1 MERLQ
6 QTIRAYSE
14 RSASLASESAE
25 AVSKDRLVTARI
37 DSAGELVGLK
47 FNTQGYRDMAPA
59 ELSTAIMDVVRRAR
73 AVMAERVT
81 AAYQPFAPNGV
92 DVAAAIKGDLD
103 PAALFAELDLPM
115 PSDRG
120 RETP

>member
-6 QTIRAYSE
+6 QTIRDYSE

-37 DSAGELVGLK
+37 DSAGELVDIK
-47 FNTQGYRDMAPA
+47 FNTQDYRDMAPA
-59 ELSTAIMDVVRRAR
+59 ELGAAIVDVVRRAR
-73 AVMAERVT
+73 AVMAERV
-81 AAYQPFAPNGV
+81 AATYQPFAPTGV

-103 PAALFAELDLPM
+103 PAKLFAELDLPL
-115 PSDRG
+115 PPTRG
-120 RETP
+120 REAT